1 MVYGIEY
8 EDSLCPAPTRRCDQ
22 CGAELEL
29 HELTERPKALLFCA
43 ECLPEHDSEV
53 KESEWRDGLHAMEI
67 LAAID
72 RDVAG
77 DIGKM
82 RSLEMA
88 AMIGR
93 VRGRVLAA
101 KTLGLLREA
110 A

>member
-1 MVYGIEY
+1 
-8 EDSLCPAPTRRCDQ
+8 
-22 CGAELEL
+22 
-29 HELTERPKALLFCA
+29 
-43 ECLPEHDSEV
+43 
-53 KESEWRDGLHAMEI
+53 MEI